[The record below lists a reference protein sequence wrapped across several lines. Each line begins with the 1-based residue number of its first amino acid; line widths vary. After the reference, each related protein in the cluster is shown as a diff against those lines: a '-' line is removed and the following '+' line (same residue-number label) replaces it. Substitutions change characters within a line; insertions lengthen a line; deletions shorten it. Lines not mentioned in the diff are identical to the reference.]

1 VFSAVSE
8 KLSRFGTPALTVLV
22 ILFAGENLL
31 TTNEYLAKL
40 VVNGGSGG
48 WTDAVRPLAD
58 SLDRKSAEWFGLV
71 DWGYL
76 NAIRMFRGGDMPV
89 FIVDTN
95 AGPKEFLRQ
104 IGNPDFQFV
113 QHTDDK
119 QMFPAVNDRL
129 RKAALAAGYAERMER
144 TIADRNGRPVFE
156 LFRFHRLADSS
167 AMIPSRTP
175 AIE

>member
-1 VFSAVSE
+1 MYSAVSE
-8 KLSRFGTPALTVLV
+8 RHPRFGTLALTVLV

-31 TTNEYLAKL
+31 TTNEYLAKFI
-40 VVNGGSGG
+40 VNGGSGG

-58 SLDRKSAEWFGLV
+58 SLDRKSAAWFGLV

-76 NAIRMFRGGDMPV
+76 NAIRMFRGRDMTV
-89 FIVDTN
+89 FIVDPN
-95 AGPKEFLRQ
+95 SEPKEFLRQ
-104 IGNPDFQFV
+104 IGNPDFKFV

-119 QMFPAVNDRL
+119 QMFPGVNDRL
-129 RKAALAAGYAERMER
+129 RKAALAAGYTERMER
-144 TIADRNGRPVFE
+144 SIADRNGRPVFE
-156 LFRFHRLADSS
+156 LFRFQKSADSS